1 MKKKQG
7 NKYAHLCGD
16 NNKPNLSNEK
26 RAPGCL
32 VYIGDYMDYTTQ
44 LYRDYN
50 KPLQGSLVNN
60 QDSMESKFLFFVF
73 FSRGSV
79 IEPLCSTTNSCW

>member
-1 MKKKQG
+1 MVTVTGKG
-7 NKYAHLCGD
+7 DNPKYAHLCG
-16 NNKPNLSNEK
+16 
-26 RAPGCL
+26 
-32 VYIGDYMDYTTQ
+32 
-44 LYRDYN
+44 DYN